1 MAVSLRDLQQ
11 RGNGRGRQPRTQKAK
26 TYQFRQWKTLN
37 LTDARASIED
47 SELSWCENALPIG
60 NGAIQILNGPGASI
74 ATIAQGIASLWG
86 VPFSSGGVFV
96 SINSDGSISKITTG
110 GVVTVVAAAG
120 TVTTAARLSM
130 WQGSTALIIDPTKG
144 YFSYDG
150 TTFTLISA
158 GQTGD
163 AVTVF
168 EGRAWISKQRTISYT
183 APNTFND
190 FTAGNGAGST
200 IITDEAFPGN
210 VVALASTLEALWI
223 VGQGGIE
230 QLANVTA
237 SGVAPNV
244 ITSFS
249 ITNIVSD
256 LGSNAPN
263 SVIPY
268 FRALA
273 LFAPFGPWVLS
284 GVTPQPLTEK
294 LDGLI
299 PQLTLTP
306 DVPAAVAVVQNLL
319 CLLFLVTYTGS
330 QAQAGAGPIPIVIGF
345 TKGKVF
351 LASQGVTLKW
361 ITTLIVNG
369 VAQAW
374 GADTAGHIFQLFGA
388 SNATPVVYRV
398 QSKLFDFGLSTTM
411 KAAYKVGFEFQSPNG
426 VVNPT
431 VTVDSEFATQTVA
444 ISAVDTITF
453 LNAAGA
459 QIQFVNALG
468 NPVTFVTQATVLA
481 RANANMWGHYL
492 GITVAGTDVPFRIQA
507 LQMEVVQ
514 SREWSYP

>member
-11 RGNGRGRQPRTQKAK
+11 RGNGKGRQPRPQKAK
-26 TYQFRQWKTLN
+26 TYQFRTWKTLN

-96 SINSDGSISKITTG
+96 SINSDGSIS
-110 GVVTVVAAAG
+110 
-120 TVTTAARLSM
+120 
-130 WQGSTALIIDPTKG
+130 
-144 YFSYDG
+144 
-150 TTFTLISA
+150 
-158 GQTGD
+158 
-163 AVTVF
+163 
-168 EGRAWISKQRTISYT
+168 
-183 APNTFND
+183 
-190 FTAGNGAGST
+190 
-200 IITDEAFPGN
+200 IITDAAFPGN
-210 VVALASTLEALWI
+210 VVELASTLEALWI

-319 CLLFLVTYTGS
+319 CLLFLVTYTGT
-330 QAQAGAGPIPIVIGF
+330 QAQAGAGPIPMVIGF
-345 TKGKVF
+345 TKGKGF
-351 LASQGVTLKW
+351 LPRQGVTLKW

-369 VAQAW
+369 EAQGW

-388 SNATPVVYRV
+388 SNATPVPYKVPT
-398 QSKLFDFGLSTTM
+398 KLFDFGLATTA
-411 KAAYKVGFEFQSPNG
+411 KACYKLGFEFQAPN
-426 VVNPT
+426 
-431 VTVDSEFATQTVA
+431 
-444 ISAVDTITF
+444 
-453 LNAAGA
+453 
-459 QIQFVNALG
+459 
-468 NPVTFVTQATVLA
+468 
-481 RANANMWGHYL
+481 
-492 GITVAGTDVPFRIQA
+492 
-507 LQMEVVQ
+507 
-514 SREWSYP
+514 

>member
-1 MAVSLRDLQQ
+1 
-11 RGNGRGRQPRTQKAK
+11 
-26 TYQFRQWKTLN
+26 
-37 LTDARASIED
+37 
-47 SELSWCENALPIG
+47 
-60 NGAIQILNGPGASI
+60 
-74 ATIAQGIASLWG
+74 
-86 VPFSSGGVFV
+86 
-96 SINSDGSISKITTG
+96 
-110 GVVTVVAAAG
+110 
-120 TVTTAARLSM
+120 
-130 WQGSTALIIDPTKG
+130 
-144 YFSYDG
+144 
-150 TTFTLISA
+150 
-158 GQTGD
+158 
-163 AVTVF
+163 
-168 EGRAWISKQRTISYT
+168 
-183 APNTFND
+183 
-190 FTAGNGAGST
+190 
-200 IITDEAFPGN
+200 
-210 VVALASTLEALWI
+210 
-223 VGQGGIE
+223 
-230 QLANVTA
+230 
-237 SGVAPNV
+237 
-244 ITSFS
+244 
-249 ITNIVSD
+249 
-256 LGSNAPN
+256 
-263 SVIPY
+263 
-268 FRALA
+268 
-273 LFAPFGPWVLS
+273 
-284 GVTPQPLTEK
+284 
-294 LDGLI
+294 
-299 PQLTLTP
+299 
-306 DVPAAVAVVQNLL
+306 
-319 CLLFLVTYTGS
+319 
-330 QAQAGAGPIPIVIGF
+330 
-345 TKGKVF
+345 VF